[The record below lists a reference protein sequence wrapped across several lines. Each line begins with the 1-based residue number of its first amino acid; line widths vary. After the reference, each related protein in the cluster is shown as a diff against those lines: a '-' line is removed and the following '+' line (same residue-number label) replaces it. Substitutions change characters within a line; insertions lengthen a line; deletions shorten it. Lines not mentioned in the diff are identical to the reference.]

1 MPCTWRLVACSTS
14 ADKFPFWEPMAC
26 RVGERVEE
34 RKEKAETEKEASRHV
49 EGRVLEQ
56 GQEGK
61 ALSRVMPTLGKNT
74 DLDRRLTL
82 IPHRNI

>member
-14 ADKFPFWEPMAC
+14 ADKFPWEPMAC

-56 GQEGK
+56 GQE
-61 ALSRVMPTLGKNT
+61 ARPSPESCPPLEISR
-74 DLDRRLTL
+74 
-82 IPHRNI
+82 